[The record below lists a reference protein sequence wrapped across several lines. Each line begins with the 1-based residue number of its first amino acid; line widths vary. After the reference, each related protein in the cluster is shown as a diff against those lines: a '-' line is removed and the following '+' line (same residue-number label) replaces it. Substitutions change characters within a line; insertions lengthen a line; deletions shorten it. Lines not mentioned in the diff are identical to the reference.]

1 MNISF
6 TPLRGSICWW
16 RNCEGAA
23 HETREFLVCNGGSW
37 RCPRVYGRDGRQLAL
52 FFQDVGVAWLGPRD
66 AVNAGPKFHGKLGR
80 VHAKGLNMIPSRHGT
95 KRSAVST
102 HCTIPAGAAGQRQH
116 TQCLGTQCH
125 PLRCRTG
132 LQVAGAALP
141 VWQLAYRLHPDES
154 LVQEGRPGPGIR
166 ATPAGWDNQGQAS
179 GGLDGQRHCQGAS

>member
-116 TQCLGTQCH
+116 TQCSDT
-125 PLRCRTG
+125 LRYSMPSFT
-132 LQVAGAALP
+132 LP
-141 VWQLAYRLHPDES
+141 N
-154 LVQEGRPGPGIR
+154 R
-166 ATPAGWDNQGQAS
+166 AAS
-179 GGLDGQRHCQGAS
+179 GGGCPAGLAIGIPSTPG